1 MDRMRIID
9 AHQSFY
15 LERPYR
21 ADPRDPPA
29 AGRCYTPDDLRPLL
43 VEAGVDATLLVQT
56 WASLAE
62 TWAFLELAAQTDFIA
77 GVVGWVDLT
86 YPLVADTLAS
96 LHSSPNG
103 RYLVGVRHRVDQET
117 DSTWLL
123 RTDVQHGLAA
133 VQDAGLTFDL
143 AVGPRELPAA
153 LETVCQWPHLRFVID
168 HCARPPIAAG
178 ALTDWVQRLALFGE
192 QGNVWC
198 KLSGLVTEA
207 DSDWQAADLVP
218 VVAQVLAIFGEDRV
232 VFGSD
237 WPVCLRA
244 AGYAEVKEA
253 LEEALGDR
261 HVTAWAKIFGGNA
274 QAAYR
279 LQSGVA

>member
-1 MDRMRIID
+1 MEPLRIID

-15 LERPYR
+15 VERLYR
-21 ADPRDPPA
+21 LDSRDTQDP
-29 AGRCYTPDDLRPLL
+29 GRHYTPDDLRPLL
-43 VEAGVDATLLVQT
+43 ATAGVDATLLVQT

-96 LHSSPNG
+96 LRQSPVG
-103 RYLVGVRHRVDQET
+103 RYLVGVRHRVDREV
-117 DSTWLL
+117 DSAWLL
-123 RTDVQHGLAA
+123 RADVQQGLAA

-153 LETVCQWPHLRFVID
+153 LEAVCQWPHLHFVID
-168 HCARPPIAAG
+168 HCARPPIAVG
-178 ALTDWVQRLALFGE
+178 ALADWVQRLTPFGE

-207 DSDWQAADLVP
+207 DRGWQVAELVP
-218 VVAQVLAIFGEDRV
+218 VVAQVLTIFGEDRV
-232 VFGSD
+232 LFGSD
-237 WPVCLRA
+237 WPACLRVA
-244 AGYAEVKEA
+244 SYLQVKEA
-253 LEEALGDR
+253 LEEALGDQ
-261 HVTAWAKIFGGNA
+261 HVTAWANIFGGNA
-274 QAAYR
+274 RLAYR
-279 LQSGVA
+279 LQV